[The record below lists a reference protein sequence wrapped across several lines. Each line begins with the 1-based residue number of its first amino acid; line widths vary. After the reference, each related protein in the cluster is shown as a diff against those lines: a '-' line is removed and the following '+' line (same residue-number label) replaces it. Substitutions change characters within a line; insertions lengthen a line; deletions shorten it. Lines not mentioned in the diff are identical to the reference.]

1 MSSDIDVSALR
12 AAAEREIADGLA
24 ACQVAVARDGEVVY
38 FESFGSADD
47 DTRFGV
53 ASATKPIVASATWHL
68 IGEGLLDLDRR
79 VVDYVPEFGTHG
91 KDVVTVEQVYL
102 MTCGFPTAPMEATE
116 GADPARRVARFADW
130 ELEYEPGTQY
140 VYHGGS
146 AHWVLA
152 ELIERLGGMDFRD
165 YVEARVT
172 RPLGLPRLLGIPR
185 AEQTNIAQF
194 SLPSQPETRPGYDR
208 AAMIEAGIPGGGGVM
223 TAATLARFYQG
234 VLHNPNGLWK
244 PDVLADATI
253 QHPLHAA
260 RPHDG
265 APRQPH
271 DRRGDR
277 ERLRHDLGQV
287 ADRVRMARRR
297 RPGGIRRA
305 RHRRLVLVPAEWR
318 RRPDQR
324 VRARDQDVGA
334 RARTGPLTPPRGR
347 TCSCIPT

>member
-1 MSSDIDVSALR
+1 MTRDIDVSALR
-12 AAAEREIADGLA
+12 AAAEREITGGLA
-24 ACQVAVARDGEVVY
+24 ACQVALARDGEVVY
-38 FESFGSADD
+38 FESFGAADD
-47 DTRFGV
+47 GTRFGV

-91 KDVVTVEQVYL
+91 KDAVTVEQVYL

-116 GADPARRVARFADW
+116 GADRARRIARFADW

-152 ELIERLGGMDFRD
+152 ELIERLGGTDFRD

-244 PDVLADATI
+244 PDVLADATTNI
-253 QHPLHAA
+253 RCTLPDPMMGLPANRTIGVVIGNGFGTTWGKSPTA
-260 RPHDG
+260 YGWPG
-265 APRQPH
+265 A
-271 DRRGDR
+271 G
-277 ERLRHDLGQV
+277 GQV
-287 ADRVRMARRR
+287 GFAEPATGVSFSFLQSGDADPINVF
-297 RPGGIRRA
+297 
-305 RHRRLVLVPAEWR
+305 
-318 RRPDQR
+318 
-324 VRARDQDVGA
+324 VRAIRMSELA
-334 RARTGPLTPPRGR
+334 LELGR
-347 TCSCIPT
+347 